1 MQEENLIPQ
10 NTEQDTE
17 QKLRA
22 IEPVINRILGSKLHV
37 RLASMFPP
45 YGGGG
50 GNRSSE
56 DYLKAED
63 LRSIIMLEI
72 LDKLKGTGAPIR
84 ELEKYATTV
93 TRCEYAEFFRDR
105 EYTALGQK
113 LDYYLKQKGTGF
125 ARWKNSDNKTLCGF
139 LKDNLKD
146 PLPGVENRLNQLSS
160 NFRSVL
166 PDVLVKGATEMN
178 PDDMKVLLDSIF
190 RFLQGPVQLNRLVYV
205 IAPVAGVDIGT
216 LQDRK
221 VPIEDGPDGP
231 NIGFKWS
238 GPEDAVISKELVG
251 LGWNTILALP
261 RQQRVALLLNFKI
274 PPTKDDKRRSDTK
287 RRRERTEPGGGTAE
301 IQLFNGIGEVPVATI
316 YEALEIDDEQFELFQ
331 REVASHMKSPAVGA
345 DLATREDRFDLL
357 WKQLPLK
364 DKVIEKCFDVH
375 GAAVCRKRAIER
387 LREQCGEFLS
397 YRGRK
402 RMN

>member
-10 NTEQDTE
+10 NTERDTE

-22 IEPVINRILGSKLHV
+22 IEPVINRILGSKMHV

-45 YGGGG
+45 YGGG
-50 GNRSSE
+50 NRSSE
-56 DYLKAED
+56 NYPNAED
-63 LRSIIMLEI
+63 LRSIIMLEV
-72 LDKLKGTGAPIR
+72 LEKLKGTGAPIR

-93 TRCEYAEFFRDR
+93 TYCEYAEFIRDPR
-105 EYTALGQK
+105 YTALRSK
-113 LDYYLKQKGTGF
+113 LDYYIRNEGTGF
-125 ARWKNSDNKTLCGF
+125 ALWKNSDNKTLCGF
-139 LKDNLKD
+139 LKDSFKDD
-146 PLPGVENRLNQLSS
+146 PLPGVENRLNQLSN

-166 PDVLVKGATEMN
+166 PDVPVKGATEMN

-216 LQDRK
+216 LQDRN
-221 VPIEDGPDGP
+221 VPIEDGLDGP
-231 NIGFKWS
+231 DIRFKWS
-238 GPEDAVISKELVG
+238 GPEDAVISKELVV
-251 LGWNTILALP
+251 LTWNTILPLP
-261 RQQRVALLLNFKI
+261 RQQRVALLLNFRI
-274 PPTKDDKRRSDTK
+274 PPTKDDKRRSDTN

-301 IQLFNGIGEVPVATI
+301 IQLFHGIGEVPVATI
-316 YEALEIDDEQFELFQ
+316 YEALEIDDEQFELFR

-357 WKQLPLK
+357 WKHLPLK
-364 DKVIEKCFDVH
+364 DEVIERCFDVH

-397 YRGRK
+397 YRGKK